1 MQDLSAR
8 YTKIF
13 DGEEIFILARIKQ
26 GLQEIIYYDKHLKK
40 FNARFICALHK
51 NI

>member
-26 GLQEIIYYDKHLKK
+26 LPWPKVLRIGRTRII
-40 FNARFICALHK
+40 
-51 NI
+51 